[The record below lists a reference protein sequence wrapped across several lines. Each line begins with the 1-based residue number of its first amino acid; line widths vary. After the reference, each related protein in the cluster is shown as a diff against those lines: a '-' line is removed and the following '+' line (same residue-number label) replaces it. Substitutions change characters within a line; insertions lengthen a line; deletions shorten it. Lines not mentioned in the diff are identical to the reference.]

1 MSDRAIPNQ
10 ALLDFSNRKLLSP
23 VPKKLYESAQVY
35 FSKKELDLL
44 QTAYNVAFEAHK
56 DQFRKEGSAYIT
68 HPVAVAMI
76 LIELHLDIETV
87 CAGLMHDV
95 LEDSFIKKSY
105 LEKLFGKDVVA
116 IVDGVSN
123 LNKLDFDSI
132 EDRNANNL
140 QKMALAMSKDIRV
153 IIVKLCDRLHNMRTI
168 EFLPREKQIRKSI
181 ETIDLYG
188 PIAIRIGMQNIRI
201 ELEDLAFKCI
211 HPMRA
216 RMLESAIKQAV
227 GGRQRIISKLR
238 KQFKYHLKNN
248 DILATVQGR
257 QKSLYSIYRKIKH
270 KKKPFSEILDV
281 YAFRVIVNS
290 VDDAYR
296 SLGIIHNVH
305 KPIGKKFKDYIAIPK
320 SNGYQAIHT
329 SLIALDGVPIEV
341 QIQTKSMEIIA
352 ENGISAHWSY
362 KTKDNV
368 TSESMGAKKWIESFT
383 DLNKASA
390 DTHEFVEAIKTDLVY
405 DEVYVFTP
413 AGRIVNLKSGS
424 TPIDLAYELHTDLG
438 NHAVACKVN
447 RKYAPLNIRLE
458 NGQSI
463 EIITSDKQEVSPD
476 WLNFVVTSKARS
488 SIRLALRNQKIS
500 QSRKAGKL
508 MLESELKRG
517 GVTLDQYRG
526 SKMSRI
532 LEMIGVKSLNELLT
546 DLGSGKKTG
555 ALVAERFFSGLKI
568 RKNKNPKLKA
578 MVLSDHQIEGVSVIY
593 AKCCMP
599 IHGDPI
605 TAHSDTDRGIVIH
618 HARCR
623 QVAPHRSHNISSR
636 YFPAMWGS
644 DRKELHYIGHLK
656 IHAED
661 RPGILADIASVFTK
675 SNLNIVNI
683 QSRDI
688 DAMIIEFVVEVE
700 VLNTDSL
707 NKLMVKLRSL
717 RYVTSCSRIVND
729 TKTKNEKT
737 NFYK

>member
-10 ALLDFSNRKLLSP
+10 VLLDFSNRKLLSP
-23 VPKKLYESAQVY
+23 VPKKLYESAKVY

-68 HPVAVAMI
+68 HPVAVASI
-76 LIELHLDIETV
+76 LIELNLDIETV

-181 ETIDLYG
+181 ETLDLYG
-188 PIAIRIGMQNIRI
+188 PIAIRIGMQNMRI

-216 RMLESAIKQAV
+216 RMLESVIKQAV

-341 QIQTKSMEIIA
+341 QIQTKSMETIA

-438 NHAVACKVN
+438 NNAVACKVN

-555 ALVAERFFSGLKI
+555 VLVAERFFSGLKI

-618 HARCR
+618 HSRCR

-644 DRKELHYIGHLK
+644 DSKELHYKGHVK

>member
-1 MSDRAIPNQ
+1 LSDRAIPNQ
-10 ALLDFSNRKLLSP
+10 VLLDFSDRKLLSP
-23 VPKKLYESAQVY
+23 VPKNLYESAKAY
-35 FSKKELDLL
+35 FSKRELDLL

-68 HPVAVAMI
+68 HPIEVASI
-76 LIELHLDIETV
+76 LIELNLDIETV

-181 ETIDLYG
+181 ETLELYG

-216 RMLESAIKQAV
+216 RMLESAVKQTV
-227 GGRQRIISKLR
+227 GGRKKIISKLR

-248 DILATVQGR
+248 DIIATVKGR
-257 QKSLYSIYRKIKH
+257 QKSLSSIYAKIKN

-281 YAFRVIVNS
+281 YAFRVIVKS
-290 VDDAYR
+290 VDDVYR
-296 SLGIIHNVH
+296 ALGIIHNIH
-305 KPIGKKFKDYIAIPK
+305 KPIGNRFKDYIAIPK
-320 SNGYQAIHT
+320 TNGYQALHT

-352 ENGISAHWSY
+352 QNGIAAHWSY
-362 KTKDNV
+362 KTKDAVN
-368 TSESMGAKKWIESFT
+368 SDLIGAKKWIEGFS
-383 DLNKASA
+383 DLKKASV
-390 DTHEFVEAIKTDLVY
+390 DSHEFVEAIKTDLVY

-413 AGRIVNLKSGS
+413 AGKIVNLKSGS
-424 TPIDLAYELHTDLG
+424 TPIDFAYELHTELG
-438 NHAVACKVN
+438 NKAVACKVN

-463 EIITSDKQEVSPD
+463 EIIASDKQEVSPD

-517 GVTLDQYRG
+517 GVSLDEYRG
-526 SKMSRI
+526 SRMSRI

-555 ALVAERFFSGLKI
+555 ALVAERFFAGLKI
-568 RKNKNPKLKA
+568 KKNNNPKLKA
-578 MVLSDHQIEGVSVIY
+578 MVLSDHLIEGVSVIY

-623 QVAPHRSHNISSR
+623 QVAPHRSQNISSR

-644 DRKELHYIGHLK
+644 DSKKLHYKGHIK

-688 DAMIIEFVVEVE
+688 DAMIIEFIVEVE
-700 VLNTDSL
+700 VLNTDSI
-707 NKLMVKLRSL
+707 NQLMLKLRSL

>member
-1 MSDRAIPNQ
+1 MSERAIPNQ
-10 ALLDFSNRKLLSP
+10 VLLDFSDRKLLSP
-23 VPKKLYESAQVY
+23 VPKNLYESAKAY
-35 FSKKELDLL
+35 FSNRELDLL

-68 HPVAVAMI
+68 HPVEVASI
-76 LIELHLDIETV
+76 LIELNLDIETV

-123 LNKLDFDSI
+123 LNKLDFNSI

-181 ETIDLYG
+181 ETLELYG
-188 PIAIRIGMQNIRI
+188 PIAIRIGMQNIRV
-201 ELEDLAFKCI
+201 ELEDLAFRCI

-216 RMLESAIKQAV
+216 RMLESAVKQTV
-227 GGRQRIISKLR
+227 GGRKKIISKLR

-248 DILATVQGR
+248 DINATVKGR
-257 QKSLYSIYRKIKH
+257 QKSLSSIYAKIKN

-290 VDDAYR
+290 VDDVYR
-296 SLGIIHNVH
+296 ALGIIHNIH
-305 KPIGKKFKDYIAIPK
+305 KPIGNRFKDYIAIPK
-320 SNGYQAIHT
+320 TNGYQALHT

-341 QIQTKSMEIIA
+341 QIQTMSMELIA
-352 ENGISAHWSY
+352 QNGIAAHWSY
-362 KTKDNV
+362 KTKDAIN
-368 TSESMGAKKWIESFT
+368 SDLIGAKKWIEGFS
-383 DLNKASA
+383 DLEKASV
-390 DTHEFVEAIKTDLVY
+390 DSHEFVEAIKTDLVY

-413 AGRIVNLKSGS
+413 AGKIVNLKSGS
-424 TPIDLAYELHTDLG
+424 TPIDFAYELHTELG
-438 NHAVACKVN
+438 NKAVACKVN

-463 EIITSDKQEVSPD
+463 EIIASDKQEVSPD

-517 GVTLDQYRG
+517 GVSLDEYRG
-526 SKMSRI
+526 SRMSRI

-644 DRKELHYIGHLK
+644 DSKELHYKGHVK

-700 VLNTDSL
+700 VLNTDSM

>member
-1 MSDRAIPNQ
+1 MSDRVVSNQ
-10 ALLDFSNRKLLSP
+10 ALLDFSDRKLLSP
-23 VPKKLYESAQVY
+23 VPKKLYESAKAY
-35 FSKKELDLL
+35 FSNQDLDLL

-68 HPVAVAMI
+68 HPVEVASI

-105 LEKLFGKDVVA
+105 LQKLFGKDIVE

-123 LNKLDFDSI
+123 LNKLDFNSI

-181 ETIDLYG
+181 ETLELYG

-216 RMLESAIKQAV
+216 RMLESAVKQTV
-227 GGRQRIISKLR
+227 GGRKRIIAKLR

-248 DILATVQGR
+248 DITATVKGR
-257 QKSLYSIYRKIKH
+257 QKSLSSIYSKIKN

-290 VDDAYR
+290 VDDVYR
-296 SLGIIHNVH
+296 ALGVIHNVH
-305 KPIGKKFKDYIAIPK
+305 KPIGNRFKDYIAIPK
-320 SNGYQAIHT
+320 TNGYQALHT

-352 ENGISAHWSY
+352 QNGISAHWSY
-362 KTKDNV
+362 KTKDTV
-368 TSESMGAKKWIESFT
+368 SSDLIGAKKWIESFT
-383 DLNKASA
+383 ALSEASQ
-390 DTHEFVEAIKTDLVY
+390 DSHEFVESIKTDLIY

-424 TPIDLAYELHTDLG
+424 TPIDFAYELHTDLG
-438 NHAVACKVN
+438 SKALACKVN
-447 RKYAPLNIRLE
+447 RKFAPLNIRLE

-463 EIITSDKQEVSPD
+463 EIITSDKPEVNPD

-488 SIRLALRNQKIS
+488 SIRLALRQQKIS
-500 QSRKAGKL
+500 QARKAGKL

-526 SKMSRI
+526 STMSRI
-532 LEMIGVKSLNELLT
+532 LEIIGVKSLNELLT
-546 DLGSGKKTG
+546 DLGSGNKTG
-555 ALVAERFFSGLKI
+555 ALVAERFFSGLNIKKS
-568 RKNKNPKLKA
+568 KNSKLKA

-623 QVAPHRSHNISSR
+623 QVAPHRSHNVPSR

-644 DRKELHYIGHLK
+644 NTRELHYKGHVK

-688 DAMIIEFVVEVE
+688 DAMIIEFVIEVE
-700 VLNTDSL
+700 VLNADSI
-707 NKLMVKLRSL
+707 NKLMLKLRSL

-729 TKTKNEKT
+729 AKTKNEKT

>member
-10 ALLDFSNRKLLSP
+10 VLLDFSDRKLLSP
-23 VPKKLYESAQVY
+23 VPKNLYESAKAY
-35 FSKKELDLL
+35 FSNRELDLL

-68 HPVAVAMI
+68 HPVEVASI
-76 LIELHLDIETV
+76 LIELNLDIETV

-123 LNKLDFDSI
+123 LNKLDFNSI

-181 ETIDLYG
+181 ETLELYG
-188 PIAIRIGMQNIRI
+188 PIAIRIGMQNIRV
-201 ELEDLAFKCI
+201 ELEDLAFRCI

-216 RMLESAIKQAV
+216 RMLESAVKQTV
-227 GGRQRIISKLR
+227 GGRKKIISKLR

-248 DILATVQGR
+248 DINATVKGR
-257 QKSLYSIYRKIKH
+257 QKSLSSIYAKIKN

-290 VDDAYR
+290 VDDVYR
-296 SLGIIHNVH
+296 ALGIIHNIH
-305 KPIGKKFKDYIAIPK
+305 KPIGNRFKDYIAIPK
-320 SNGYQAIHT
+320 TNGYQALHT

-341 QIQTKSMEIIA
+341 QIQTMSMELIA
-352 ENGISAHWSY
+352 QNGIAAHWSY
-362 KTKDNV
+362 KTKDAVN
-368 TSESMGAKKWIESFT
+368 SDLIGAKKWIEGFS
-383 DLNKASA
+383 DLEKASV
-390 DTHEFVEAIKTDLVY
+390 DSHEFVEAIKTDLVY

-413 AGRIVNLKSGS
+413 AGKIVNLKSGS
-424 TPIDLAYELHTDLG
+424 TPIDFAYELHTELG
-438 NHAVACKVN
+438 NKAVACKVN

-463 EIITSDKQEVSPD
+463 EIIASDKQEVSPD

-517 GVTLDQYRG
+517 GVSLDEYRG
-526 SKMSRI
+526 SRMSRI
-532 LEMIGVKSLNELLT
+532 LEMIGVNSLNELLT

-644 DRKELHYIGHLK
+644 DSKELHYKGHVK

-688 DAMIIEFVVEVE
+688 DSMIIEFVVEVE

>member
-1 MSDRAIPNQ
+1 MSDRVVSNQ

-23 VPKKLYESAQVY
+23 VPKKLYESAKAY
-35 FSKKELDLL
+35 FSKKDLDLL

-68 HPVAVAMI
+68 HPVEVASI

-105 LEKLFGKDVVA
+105 LQKLFGKDIVE

-123 LNKLDFDSI
+123 LNKLDFNSI

-181 ETIDLYG
+181 ETLELYG

-216 RMLESAIKQAV
+216 RMLESAVKQTV
-227 GGRQRIISKLR
+227 GGRKRIIAKLR

-248 DILATVQGR
+248 DITATVKGR
-257 QKSLYSIYRKIKH
+257 QKSLSSIYSKIKN

-290 VDDAYR
+290 VDDVYR
-296 SLGIIHNVH
+296 ALGVIHNVH
-305 KPIGKKFKDYIAIPK
+305 KPIGNRFKDYIAIPK
-320 SNGYQAIHT
+320 TNGYQALHT

-352 ENGISAHWSY
+352 QNGISAHWSY
-362 KTKDNV
+362 KTKDTV
-368 TSESMGAKKWIESFT
+368 SSDLIGAKKWIESFT
-383 DLNKASA
+383 ALSEASQ
-390 DTHEFVEAIKTDLVY
+390 DSHEFVESIKTDLIY

-424 TPIDLAYELHTDLG
+424 TPIDFAYELHTDLG
-438 NHAVACKVN
+438 SKALACKVN
-447 RKYAPLNIRLE
+447 RKFAPLNIRLE

-463 EIITSDKQEVSPD
+463 EIITSDKPEVSPD

-488 SIRLALRNQKIS
+488 SIRLALRQQKIS
-500 QSRKAGKL
+500 QARKAGKL

-526 SKMSRI
+526 STMSRI

-546 DLGSGKKTG
+546 DLGSGNKTG
-555 ALVAERFFSGLKI
+555 ALVAERFFSGLNIKKS
-568 RKNKNPKLKA
+568 KNSKLKA

-623 QVAPHRSHNISSR
+623 QVAPHRSHNVPSR

-644 DRKELHYIGHLK
+644 NTRELHYKGHVK

-688 DAMIIEFVVEVE
+688 DAMIIEFVIEVE
-700 VLNTDSL
+700 VLNADSI
-707 NKLMVKLRSL
+707 NKLMLKLRSL
-717 RYVTSCSRIVND
+717 RYVTSCSIIVND
-729 TKTKNEKT
+729 AKTKNEKT

>member
-10 ALLDFSNRKLLSP
+10 VLLDFSDRKLLSP
-23 VPKKLYESAQVY
+23 VPKNLYESAKAY
-35 FSKKELDLL
+35 FSKRELDLL

-68 HPVAVAMI
+68 HPVEVASI
-76 LIELHLDIETV
+76 LIELNLDIETV

-123 LNKLDFDSI
+123 LNKLDFNSI

-181 ETIDLYG
+181 ETMELYG

-216 RMLESAIKQAV
+216 RMLESAVKQTV
-227 GGRQRIISKLR
+227 GGRKKIISKLR
-238 KQFKYHLKNN
+238 KQFKYHLKNH
-248 DILATVQGR
+248 DITATVKGR
-257 QKSLYSIYRKIKH
+257 QKSLSSIYAKIKN

-290 VDDAYR
+290 VDDVYR
-296 SLGIIHNVH
+296 ALGIIHNIH
-305 KPIGKKFKDYIAIPK
+305 KPIGNRFKDYIAIPK
-320 SNGYQAIHT
+320 TNGYQALHT

-341 QIQTKSMEIIA
+341 QIQTMSMEIIA
-352 ENGISAHWSY
+352 QNGIAAHWSY
-362 KTKDNV
+362 KTKDAIN
-368 TSESMGAKKWIESFT
+368 SDLIGAKKWIEGFS
-383 DLNKASA
+383 DLKKASI
-390 DTHEFVEAIKTDLVY
+390 DSHEFVEAIKTDLVY

-413 AGRIVNLKSGS
+413 AGMIVNLKSGS
-424 TPIDLAYELHTDLG
+424 TPIDFAYELHTELG
-438 NHAVACKVN
+438 NKAVACKVN

-463 EIITSDKQEVSPD
+463 EIIASDKQEVSPD

-517 GVTLDQYRG
+517 GVSLDEYRG
-526 SKMSRI
+526 SRMSRI

-555 ALVAERFFSGLKI
+555 ALVAERFFAGLKLK
-568 RKNKNPKLKA
+568 KNKNPKLKA

-623 QVAPHRSHNISSR
+623 QVAPHRSQNVSSR

-644 DRKELHYIGHLK
+644 DSKELHYKGHVK

-688 DAMIIEFVVEVE
+688 DAMIIEFIVEVE
-700 VLNTDSL
+700 VLNTDSM
-707 NKLMVKLRSL
+707 NQLMVKLRSL

>member
-1 MSDRAIPNQ
+1 MSDQVIPNQ
-10 ALLDFSNRKLLSP
+10 VLLDFSNKKLLSS
-23 VPKKLYESAQVY
+23 VPKKLYDSAKAY
-35 FSKKELDLL
+35 FSDKELELL
-44 QTAYNVAFEAHK
+44 QVAYNVAFEAHK
-56 DQFRKEGSAYIT
+56 DQFRKEGSPYIS
-68 HPVAVAMI
+68 HPVEVASI
-76 LIELHLDIETV
+76 LVELHLDIETV

-140 QKMALAMSKDIRV
+140 QKMALAMSKDVRV

-181 ETIDLYG
+181 ETLELYG
-188 PIAIRIGMQNIRI
+188 PIAIRIGMQNIRV
-201 ELEDLAFKCI
+201 ELEDLAFKCL

-227 GGRQRIISKLR
+227 GGRKRIISKLR

-248 DILATVQGR
+248 DVLATVQGR
-257 QKSLYSIYRKIKH
+257 QKSLHSIYHKIKH

-281 YAFRVIVNS
+281 YAFRIIVNS

-296 SLGIIHNVH
+296 SLGIVHNVH

-329 SLIALDGVPIEV
+329 SLIALDGIPIEV

-362 KTKDNV
+362 KTKDSV
-368 TSESMGAKKWIESFT
+368 SSESIGAKKWIESFT
-383 DLNKASA
+383 DLNKASL
-390 DTHEFVEAIKTDLVY
+390 DSHEFVEAIKTDLVY

-424 TPIDLAYELHTDLG
+424 TPIDLAYELHTELG
-438 NHAVACKVN
+438 NKAIACKVN

-463 EIITSDKQEVSPD
+463 EIITSKKQEVSPD

-488 SIRLALRNQKIS
+488 SIRSALRHQKIS

-517 GVTLDQYRG
+517 GVSLDQYRG
-526 SKMSRI
+526 STMSRI
-532 LEMIGVKSLNELLT
+532 LEVIGVSSLNELLT

-555 ALVAERFFSGLKI
+555 ALVAERFFAGLKI
-568 RKNKNPKLKA
+568 KKNKDSKIKA
-578 MVLSDHQIEGVSVIY
+578 MVLADHQIEGVSVIY

-623 QVAPHRSHNISSR
+623 QVMPHRSHAPSSR
-636 YFPAMWGS
+636 YIPAMWGS
-644 DRKELHYIGHLK
+644 DEEELHYKGHVK

-688 DAMIIEFVVEVE
+688 DAMIIEFIVEAE

-707 NKLMVKLRSL
+707 NQLMIKLRSL
-717 RYVTSCSRIVND
+717 KYVTSCSRIVND

>member
-1 MSDRAIPNQ
+1 MVSSQ

-23 VPKKLYESAQVY
+23 VPKKLYESAKVY
-35 FSKKELDLL
+35 FSKKDLDLL
-44 QTAYNVAFEAHK
+44 KTAYNVAFEAHK

-68 HPVAVAMI
+68 HPVEVASI

-105 LEKLFGKDVVA
+105 LEKLFGKDIVA

-181 ETIDLYG
+181 ETMELYG

-216 RMLESAIKQAV
+216 RMLESAVKQTV
-227 GGRQRIISKLR
+227 GGRKRIISKLR

-248 DILATVQGR
+248 DITATVKGR
-257 QKSLYSIYRKIKH
+257 QKSLSSIYSKIKN

-290 VDDAYR
+290 VDDVYR
-296 SLGIIHNVH
+296 ALGVIHNVH
-305 KPIGKKFKDYIAIPK
+305 KPIGNRFKDYIAIPK
-320 SNGYQAIHT
+320 TNGYQAIHT

-352 ENGISAHWSY
+352 QNGISAHWSY
-362 KTKDNV
+362 KTKDSV
-368 TSESMGAKKWIESFT
+368 SSDLIGAKKWIESFT
-383 DLNKASA
+383 ALSEASK
-390 DTHEFVEAIKTDLVY
+390 DSHEFVESIKTDLIY

-438 NHAVACKVN
+438 NKAIACKVN
-447 RKYAPLNIRLE
+447 RKFAPLNIRLE

-463 EIITSDKQEVSPD
+463 EIITSDKLEASPD

-488 SIRLALRNQKIS
+488 SIRLALRQQKIS
-500 QSRKAGKL
+500 QARKAGKL
-508 MLESELKRG
+508 VLESELKRG
-517 GVTLDQYRG
+517 GVSLDQYRG
-526 SKMSRI
+526 STMSRI

-555 ALVAERFFSGLKI
+555 ALVAERFFSGLNIK
-568 RKNKNPKLKA
+568 KNKNSKLKA

-605 TAHSDTDRGIVIH
+605 TAHSDTDRGGVIH

-623 QVAPHRSHNISSR
+623 QVAPHRSHKIPSR

-644 DRKELHYIGHLK
+644 NSRELHYKGHVK

-688 DAMIIEFVVEVE
+688 DAMIIEFVIEVE
-700 VLNTDSL
+700 VLNADSI

-729 TKTKNEKT
+729 AKTKNEKT

>member
-10 ALLDFSNRKLLSP
+10 VLLDFSNRQLLSP
-23 VPKKLYESAQVY
+23 VPKKLYESAKLY

-68 HPVAVAMI
+68 HPVAVASI

-123 LNKLDFDSI
+123 LNKLDFDSL

-201 ELEDLAFKCI
+201 ELEDLAFKCM

-257 QKSLYSIYRKIKH
+257 QKSLYSIYRKIKN

-296 SLGIIHNVH
+296 SLGVIHNVH

-362 KTKDNV
+362 KTKDKV
-368 TSESMGAKKWIESFT
+368 TSDSMGAKKWIESFT

-438 NHAVACKVN
+438 NHAVACRVN

-463 EIITSDKQEVSPD
+463 EIITSEKQEVSPD

-532 LEMIGVKSLNELLT
+532 LEMIGVKSLNELLI

-555 ALVAERFFSGLKI
+555 ALVAERFFSALNI
-568 RKNKNPKLKA
+568 RKNKNLKLKA

-623 QVAPHRSHNISSR
+623 QVAPHRSHNVSSR

-644 DRKELHYIGHLK
+644 DSKELHYKAHVK

-661 RPGILADIASVFTK
+661 KPGILADIASVFTK

-683 QSRDI
+683 HSRDI
-688 DAMIIEFVVEVE
+688 DAMIIEFIVEVE

-707 NKLMVKLRSL
+707 NKLMIKLRSL
-717 RYVTSCSRIVND
+717 RFVTSCTRIVND
-729 TKTKNEKT
+729 AKTKNEKN

>member
-10 ALLDFSNRKLLSP
+10 VLLDFSNRKLLSP
-23 VPKKLYESAQVY
+23 VPKNLYESAKVY
-35 FSKKELDLL
+35 FSNRELDLL

-68 HPVAVAMI
+68 HPVEVASI
-76 LIELHLDIETV
+76 LIELNLDIETV

-123 LNKLDFDSI
+123 LNKLDFNSI

-181 ETIDLYG
+181 ETLELYG

-201 ELEDLAFKCI
+201 ELEDLAFRCI

-216 RMLESAIKQAV
+216 RMLESAVKQTV
-227 GGRQRIISKLR
+227 GGRKKIISKLR

-248 DILATVQGR
+248 DINATVKGR
-257 QKSLYSIYRKIKH
+257 QKSLSSIYAKIKN

-290 VDDAYR
+290 VDDVYR
-296 SLGIIHNVH
+296 ALGIIHNIH
-305 KPIGKKFKDYIAIPK
+305 KPIGNRFKDYIAIPK
-320 SNGYQAIHT
+320 TNGYQALHT

-341 QIQTKSMEIIA
+341 QIQTMSMELIA
-352 ENGISAHWSY
+352 QNGIAAHWSY
-362 KTKDNV
+362 KTKDAVN
-368 TSESMGAKKWIESFT
+368 SDLIGAKKWIEGFS
-383 DLNKASA
+383 DLEKASI
-390 DTHEFVEAIKTDLVY
+390 DSHEFVEAIKTDLVY
-405 DEVYVFTP
+405 DDVYVFTP
-413 AGRIVNLKSGS
+413 AGKIVNLKSGS
-424 TPIDLAYELHTDLG
+424 TPIDFAYELHTELG
-438 NHAVACKVN
+438 NKAAACKVN

-463 EIITSDKQEVSPD
+463 EIIASDKQEVSPD

-517 GVTLDQYRG
+517 GLSLDEYRG
-526 SKMSRI
+526 SRMSRI

-555 ALVAERFFSGLKI
+555 ALVAERFFAGLKI
-568 RKNKNPKLKA
+568 KKNKSPKPKA
-578 MVLSDHQIEGVSVIY
+578 MILSDHQIEGVSVIY

-599 IHGDPI
+599 IYGDPI

-623 QVAPHRSHNISSR
+623 QVAPHRSQNVSSR
-636 YFPAMWGS
+636 YFPAIWGS
-644 DRKELHYIGHLK
+644 DSKELHYKGHVK

-688 DAMIIEFVVEVE
+688 DAMIIEFIVEVE
-700 VLNTDSL
+700 VLNTDSM
-707 NKLMVKLRSL
+707 NQLMIKLRSL
-717 RYVTSCSRIVND
+717 RHVTSCSRIVND

>member
-10 ALLDFSNRKLLSP
+10 VLLDFSDRKLLSP
-23 VPKKLYESAQVY
+23 VPKNLYESAKAY
-35 FSKKELDLL
+35 FSKRELDLL

-68 HPVAVAMI
+68 HPVEVASI
-76 LIELHLDIETV
+76 LIELNLDIETV

-123 LNKLDFDSI
+123 LNKLDFNSI

-181 ETIDLYG
+181 ETLELYG

-216 RMLESAIKQAV
+216 RMLESAVKQTV
-227 GGRQRIISKLR
+227 GGRKKIISKLR

-248 DILATVQGR
+248 DITATVKGR
-257 QKSLYSIYRKIKH
+257 QKSLSSIYAKIKN

-290 VDDAYR
+290 VDDVYR
-296 SLGIIHNVH
+296 ALGIIHNIH
-305 KPIGKKFKDYIAIPK
+305 KPIGNRFKDYIAIPK
-320 SNGYQAIHT
+320 TNGYQALHT

-341 QIQTKSMEIIA
+341 QIQTMSMEIIA
-352 ENGISAHWSY
+352 QNGIAAHWSY
-362 KTKDNV
+362 KTKDAIN
-368 TSESMGAKKWIESFT
+368 SDLIGAKKWIEGFS
-383 DLNKASA
+383 DLKKASV
-390 DTHEFVEAIKTDLVY
+390 DSHEFVEAIKTDLVY

-413 AGRIVNLKSGS
+413 AGKIVNLKSGS
-424 TPIDLAYELHTDLG
+424 TPIDFAYELHTELG
-438 NHAVACKVN
+438 NKAVACKVN

-463 EIITSDKQEVSPD
+463 EIIASDKQEASPD

-517 GVTLDQYRG
+517 GVSLDEYRG
-526 SKMSRI
+526 NRMSRI

-555 ALVAERFFSGLKI
+555 ALVAERFFAGLKLK
-568 RKNKNPKLKA
+568 KNKNPKLKA

-623 QVAPHRSHNISSR
+623 QVAPHRSQNVSSR

-644 DRKELHYIGHLK
+644 DSKELHYKGHVK

-688 DAMIIEFVVEVE
+688 DAMIIEFIVEVE
-700 VLNTDSL
+700 VLNTDSM
-707 NKLMVKLRSL
+707 NQLMVKLRSL

>member
-10 ALLDFSNRKLLSP
+10 VLLDFSNRKLLSP

-35 FSKKELDLL
+35 FSRKELDLL

-68 HPVAVAMI
+68 HPVAVASI
-76 LIELHLDIETV
+76 LIELNLDIETV

-341 QIQTKSMEIIA
+341 QIQTKSMETIA

-438 NHAVACKVN
+438 NNAVACKVN

-555 ALVAERFFSGLKI
+555 VLVAERFFSGLKI

-618 HARCR
+618 HSRCR

-644 DRKELHYIGHLK
+644 DSKELHYKGHVK

>member
-1 MSDRAIPNQ
+1 MSDRVVSNQ

-23 VPKKLYESAQVY
+23 VPKKLYESAKAY
-35 FSKKELDLL
+35 FSKKDLDLL

-68 HPVAVAMI
+68 HPVEVASI

-105 LEKLFGKDVVA
+105 LQKLFGKEIVE

-123 LNKLDFDSI
+123 LNKLDFNSI

-181 ETIDLYG
+181 ETLELYG

-216 RMLESAIKQAV
+216 RMLESAVKQTV
-227 GGRQRIISKLR
+227 GGRKRIIAKLR

-248 DILATVQGR
+248 DITATVKGR
-257 QKSLYSIYRKIKH
+257 QKSLSSIYSKIKN

-290 VDDAYR
+290 VDDVYR
-296 SLGIIHNVH
+296 ALGVIHNVH
-305 KPIGKKFKDYIAIPK
+305 KPIGNRFKDYIAIPK
-320 SNGYQAIHT
+320 TNGYQALHT

-352 ENGISAHWSY
+352 QNGISAHWSY
-362 KTKDNV
+362 KTKDTV
-368 TSESMGAKKWIESFT
+368 SSDLIGAKKWIESFT
-383 DLNKASA
+383 ALSEASQ
-390 DTHEFVEAIKTDLVY
+390 DSHEFVESIKTDLIY

-424 TPIDLAYELHTDLG
+424 TPIDFAYELHTDLG
-438 NHAVACKVN
+438 SKALACKVN
-447 RKYAPLNIRLE
+447 RKFAPLNIRLE

-463 EIITSDKQEVSPD
+463 EIITSDKPEVSPD

-488 SIRLALRNQKIS
+488 SIRLALRQQKIS
-500 QSRKAGKL
+500 QARKAGKL

-526 SKMSRI
+526 STMSRI

-546 DLGSGKKTG
+546 DLGSGNKTG
-555 ALVAERFFSGLKI
+555 ALVAERFFSGLNIKKS
-568 RKNKNPKLKA
+568 KNSKLKA

-623 QVAPHRSHNISSR
+623 QVAPHRSHNVPSR

-644 DRKELHYIGHLK
+644 NTRELHYKGHVK

-688 DAMIIEFVVEVE
+688 DAMIIEFVIEVE
-700 VLNTDSL
+700 VLNADSI
-707 NKLMVKLRSL
+707 NKLMLKLRSL

-729 TKTKNEKT
+729 AKTKNEKT

>member
-10 ALLDFSNRKLLSP
+10 VLLDFSNRKLLSP
-23 VPKKLYESAQVY
+23 VPKKLYESAKVY

-68 HPVAVAMI
+68 HPVAVASI
-76 LIELHLDIETV
+76 LIELNLDIETV

-341 QIQTKSMEIIA
+341 QIQTKSMETIA

-438 NHAVACKVN
+438 NNAVACKVN

-555 ALVAERFFSGLKI
+555 VLVAERFFSGLKI

-644 DRKELHYIGHLK
+644 DSKELHYKGHVK

-683 QSRDI
+683 RSRDI

>member
-1 MSDRAIPNQ
+1 LSDRAIPNQ
-10 ALLDFSNRKLLSP
+10 VLLDFSNRKLLSP
-23 VPKKLYESAQVY
+23 VPKKLYESAKVY

-68 HPVAVAMI
+68 HPVAVASI
-76 LIELHLDIETV
+76 LIELNLDIETV

-341 QIQTKSMEIIA
+341 QIQTKSMETIA

-438 NHAVACKVN
+438 NNAIACKVN

-555 ALVAERFFSGLKI
+555 VLVAERFFSGLKI

-618 HARCR
+618 HSRCR

-644 DRKELHYIGHLK
+644 DSKELHYKGHVK

>member
-10 ALLDFSNRKLLSP
+10 VLLDFSNRKLLSP
-23 VPKKLYESAQVY
+23 VPKKLYESAKAY
-35 FSKKELDLL
+35 FSKRELDLL

-68 HPVAVAMI
+68 HPVAVASI
-76 LIELHLDIETV
+76 LIELNLDIETV

-105 LEKLFGKDVVA
+105 LEKLFGKDIVA

-123 LNKLDFDSI
+123 LNKLDFNSV

-168 EFLPREKQIRKSI
+168 EFLSREKQIKKSI
-181 ETIDLYG
+181 ETLDLYG

-257 QKSLYSIYRKIKH
+257 QKTLYSIYRKIKN

-296 SLGIIHNVH
+296 ALGIIHNIH
-305 KPIGKKFKDYIAIPK
+305 KPIEKKFKDYIAIPK

-362 KTKDNV
+362 KTKDSV

-555 ALVAERFFSGLKI
+555 ALVAERFFSTLNIK
-568 RKNKNPKLKA
+568 KNKNPKLKA

-618 HARCR
+618 HSRCR

-644 DRKELHYIGHLK
+644 NSKELHYKGHVK

-700 VLNTDSL
+700 VLNTNSL

-729 TKTKNEKT
+729 SKTKNEKT

>member
-1 MSDRAIPNQ
+1 LSDRAIPNQ
-10 ALLDFSNRKLLSP
+10 VLLDFSNRKLLSP
-23 VPKKLYESAQVY
+23 VPKKLYESAKVY

-68 HPVAVAMI
+68 HPVAVASI
-76 LIELHLDIETV
+76 LIDLHLDIETV

-123 LNKLDFDSI
+123 LNKLDFDNI

-181 ETIDLYG
+181 ETLDLYG
-188 PIAIRIGMQNIRI
+188 PIAIRIGMQNMRI

-216 RMLESAIKQAV
+216 RMLESVIKQAV

-257 QKSLYSIYRKIKH
+257 QKSLYSIYRKIKY

-341 QIQTKSMEIIA
+341 QIQTKSMETIA

-438 NHAVACKVN
+438 NNAVACKVN

-555 ALVAERFFSGLKI
+555 VLVAERFFSGLKI

-618 HARCR
+618 HSRCR

-644 DRKELHYIGHLK
+644 DSKELHYKGHVK

>member
-1 MSDRAIPNQ
+1 MSDQVISNQ
-10 ALLDFSNRKLLSP
+10 PLLDFSNKKLLSP
-23 VPKKLYESAQVY
+23 VPKKLYQSARVY

-44 QTAYNVAFEAHK
+44 HVAYNVAFEAHK
-56 DQFRKEGSAYIT
+56 NQYRKEGSPYIT
-68 HPVAVAMI
+68 HPVEVATI

-95 LEDSFIKKSY
+95 LEDSFIKKAY
-105 LEKLFGKDVVA
+105 LEKLFGKDIVA

-140 QKMALAMSKDIRV
+140 QKMALAMSKDVRV

-168 EFLPREKQIRKSI
+168 EFLPREKQISKSL
-181 ETIDLYG
+181 ETLDLYG
-188 PIAIRIGMQNIRI
+188 PIAIRIGMQNIRV
-201 ELEDLAFKCI
+201 ELEDLAFKCL

-216 RMLESAIKQAV
+216 RMLKSAIKEAV

-238 KQFKYHLKNN
+238 KQFQYHLKNN
-248 DILATVQGR
+248 QILATVQGR
-257 QKSLYSIYRKIKH
+257 QKSLYSIYRKIKQ

-281 YAFRVIVNS
+281 YAFRVIVDS

-296 SLGIIHNVH
+296 ALGTIHNVH
-305 KPIGKKFKDYIAIPK
+305 KPIGKRFKDYIAIPK

-329 SLIALDGVPIEV
+329 SLIALDGIPIEV

-352 ENGISAHWSY
+352 ETGISAHWSY
-362 KTKDNV
+362 KTKDKV
-368 TSESMGAKKWIESFT
+368 RTDSIGAKKWIESFT
-383 DLNKASA
+383 DLDRASK
-390 DTHEFVEAIKTDLVY
+390 DSHEFVEAIKTDLVY

-413 AGRIVNLKSGS
+413 AGKIVNLKAGS
-424 TPIDLAYELHTDLG
+424 TPIDFAYELHTDLG
-438 NHAVACKVN
+438 NKAAACKVN
-447 RKYAPLNIRLE
+447 RRYAPLNIRLE

-463 EIITSDKQEVSPD
+463 EIISSDRQEVSPE

-508 MLESELKRG
+508 VLESELKRG
-517 GVTLDQYRG
+517 GVSLDQYRG
-526 SKMSRI
+526 GRMSRI
-532 LEMIGVKSLNELLT
+532 LELIGVKSLNELLT
-546 DLGSGKKTG
+546 DLGTGKKTG

-568 RKNKNPKLKA
+568 KKNKTQSIKA
-578 MVLSDHQIEGVSVIY
+578 MVLADNQIEGVSVIY

-623 QVAPHRSHNISSR
+623 QVAPHRSHKISTR
-636 YFPAMWGS
+636 YIPAMWGS
-644 DRKELHYIGHLK
+644 DKEEIHYLGHIK

-661 RPGILADIASVFTK
+661 RPGILADIASIFTK

-688 DAMIIEFVVEVE
+688 DAMIIEFIVEVE
-700 VLNTDSL
+700 ILNTDSL
-707 NKLMVKLRSL
+707 NKLMLKLRSL

>member
-10 ALLDFSNRKLLSP
+10 VLLDFSDRKLLSP
-23 VPKKLYESAQVY
+23 VPKNLYESAKAY
-35 FSKKELDLL
+35 FSNRELDLL

-68 HPVAVAMI
+68 HPVEVASI
-76 LIELHLDIETV
+76 LIELNLDIETV

-123 LNKLDFDSI
+123 LNKLDFNSI

-181 ETIDLYG
+181 ETLELYG
-188 PIAIRIGMQNIRI
+188 PIAIRIGMQNIRV
-201 ELEDLAFKCI
+201 ELEDLAFRCI

-216 RMLESAIKQAV
+216 RMLESAVKQTV
-227 GGRQRIISKLR
+227 GGRKKIISKLR

-248 DILATVQGR
+248 DINATVKGR
-257 QKSLYSIYRKIKH
+257 QKSLSSIYAKIKN

-290 VDDAYR
+290 VDDVYR
-296 SLGIIHNVH
+296 ALGIIHNIH
-305 KPIGKKFKDYIAIPK
+305 KPIGNRFKDYIAIPK
-320 SNGYQAIHT
+320 TNGYQALHT

-341 QIQTKSMEIIA
+341 QIQTMSMELIA
-352 ENGISAHWSY
+352 QNGIAAHWSY
-362 KTKDNV
+362 KTKDAVN
-368 TSESMGAKKWIESFT
+368 SDLIGAKKWIEGFS
-383 DLNKASA
+383 DLEKASV
-390 DTHEFVEAIKTDLVY
+390 DSHEFVEAIKTDLVY

-413 AGRIVNLKSGS
+413 AGKIVNLKSGS
-424 TPIDLAYELHTDLG
+424 TPIDFAYELHTELG
-438 NHAVACKVN
+438 NKAVACKVN

-463 EIITSDKQEVSPD
+463 EIIASDKQEVSPD

-517 GVTLDQYRG
+517 GVSLDEYRG
-526 SKMSRI
+526 SRMSRI
-532 LEMIGVKSLNELLT
+532 LEMIGVNSLNELLT

-644 DRKELHYIGHLK
+644 DSKELHYKGHVK

>member
-1 MSDRAIPNQ
+1 MSDRVVSNQ

-23 VPKKLYESAQVY
+23 VPKKLYESAKAY
-35 FSKKELDLL
+35 FSKKDLDLL

-68 HPVAVAMI
+68 HPVEVASI

-105 LEKLFGKDVVA
+105 LQKLFGKDIVE

-123 LNKLDFDSI
+123 LNKLDFNSI

-181 ETIDLYG
+181 ETLELYG

-216 RMLESAIKQAV
+216 RMLESAVKQTV
-227 GGRQRIISKLR
+227 GGRKRIIAKLR

-248 DILATVQGR
+248 DITATVKGR
-257 QKSLYSIYRKIKH
+257 QKSLSSIYSKIKN

-290 VDDAYR
+290 VDDVYR
-296 SLGIIHNVH
+296 ALGVIHNVH
-305 KPIGKKFKDYIAIPK
+305 KPIGNRFKDYIAIPK
-320 SNGYQAIHT
+320 TNGYQALHT

-352 ENGISAHWSY
+352 QNGISAHWSY
-362 KTKDNV
+362 KTKDTV
-368 TSESMGAKKWIESFT
+368 SSDLIGAKKWIESFT
-383 DLNKASA
+383 ALSEASQ
-390 DTHEFVEAIKTDLVY
+390 DSHEFVESIKTDLIY

-424 TPIDLAYELHTDLG
+424 TPIDFAYELHTDLG
-438 NHAVACKVN
+438 SKALACKVN
-447 RKYAPLNIRLE
+447 RKFAPLNIRLE

-463 EIITSDKQEVSPD
+463 EIITSDKPEVSPD

-488 SIRLALRNQKIS
+488 SIRLALRQQKIS
-500 QSRKAGKL
+500 QARKAGKL

-526 SKMSRI
+526 STMSRI

-546 DLGSGKKTG
+546 DLGSGNKTG
-555 ALVAERFFSGLKI
+555 ALVAERFFSGLNIKKS
-568 RKNKNPKLKA
+568 KNSKLKA

-623 QVAPHRSHNISSR
+623 QVAPHRSHNVPSR

-644 DRKELHYIGHLK
+644 NTRELQYKGHVK

-688 DAMIIEFVVEVE
+688 DAMIIEFVIEVE
-700 VLNTDSL
+700 VLNADSI
-707 NKLMVKLRSL
+707 NKLMLKLRSL

-729 TKTKNEKT
+729 AKTKNEKT